1 MVSAVNNTFGYNGYN
16 ELKIHQQVDD
26 EDVSVF
32 STSEYQ
38 TSPIAGEISFSG
50 AETTEE
56 YTIENL
62 KEEYEQ
68 IQKEQGIV
76 GKAWNGIKNALPFLS
91 KLGCQGSNEIEEII
105 TKAENGEISIE
116 EAKEA
121 IEKYKKNQ
129 KSGTETALNTAT
141 AAIAT
146 AACVLAGP
154 VGWAALI
161 AVGVG
166 AGIVSRVALG
176 ATEAATN
183 EVKGDYTGKDIVE
196 DAGKGAVI
204 GLVSSIFKGL
214 GIKGGK
220 GAVIKGA
227 LDPEQKALGVATKG
241 FLLTGNLKA

>member
-1 MVSAVNNTFGYNGYN
+1 MVSAVNKTFSYNGYN
-16 ELKIHQQVDD
+16 ELKIYQQVDD

-50 AETTEE
+50 AETTDECTVE
-56 YTIENL
+56 DL
-62 KEEYEQ
+62 KAEYEQ

-91 KLGCQGSNEIEEII
+91 KLGWQGSNEIEEII
-105 TKAENGEISIE
+105 AKAEKGEISTE

-129 KSGTETALNTAT
+129 ENGTETALTTAT

-146 AACVLAGP
+146 VACLLAGP
-154 VGWAALI
+154 VGWGALI
-161 AVGVG
+161 AIGIG
-166 AGIVSRVALG
+166 AGIVSRVGLG
-176 ATEAATN
+176 ALEAGTN
-183 EVKGDYTGKDIVE
+183 EVEGDYTGKDVAK
-196 DAGKGAVI
+196 DAGKGAII

-214 GIKGGK
+214 GLKGGK
-220 GAVIKGA
+220 GAVIRGV
-227 LDPEQKALGVATKG
+227 LDPEKRALGSATKG
-241 FLLTGNLKA
+241 FLLASN

>member
-1 MVSAVNNTFGYNGYN
+1 MVSAINGNYGIIEHADVKN
-16 ELKIHQQVDD
+16 PQNIET
-26 EDVSVF
+26 EDVSIF

-38 TSPIAGEISFSG
+38 TSPIKGEITYSE
-50 AETTEE
+50 AEMGEE
-56 YTIENL
+56 YTIEDL

-105 TKAENGEISIE
+105 AKAENGEISIE

-129 KSGTETALNTAT
+129 ESGMETALNTAT
-141 AAIAT
+141 ALVAT
-146 AACVLAGP
+146 VACVLAGP
-154 VGWAALI
+154 VGWGALI

-166 AGIVSRVALG
+166 AGIVSRVGLG
-176 ATEAATN
+176 AMEAGTN
-183 EVKGDYTGKDIVE
+183 EVEGDYTGKDVAE

-204 GLVSSIFKGL
+204 GLVSSVFKGL
-214 GIKGGK
+214 GVKGGK
-220 GAVIKGA
+220 GVVINEA
-227 LDPEQKALGVATKG
+227 LNADKKALSAVNKG
-241 FLLTGNLKA
+241 FMLTKALKA